1 MQKKLISMADIPD
14 FVGQE
19 VWLSDWLTIDQSRI
33 NQFADCTNDP
43 QWIHVDEDRAAKESP
58 LGTTIAH
65 GYLTLSLLS
74 HLSQGVIPEDVSQAV
89 NYGVENVRFR
99 APVVKG
105 ARIRNRV
112 ELMSAADRRA
122 GRILIRLKNT
132 VEIENEKKPAL
143 VGETLAL
150 LLP

>member
-1 MQKKLISMADIPD
+1 MDKKLLSITDIPD

-19 VWLSDWLTIDQSRI
+19 VWVSPWLVVDQTRI
-33 NQFADCTNDP
+33 ERFAECTEDR
-43 QWIHVDEDRAAKESP
+43 QWIHVDQERAAKESP

-74 HLSQGVIPEDVSQAV
+74 TLSGGVIPDDVTQAV
-89 NYGVENVRFR
+89 NYGIEKIRFMS
-99 APVVKG
+99 PVKSG

-112 ELMSAADRRA
+112 ELMSAEDRRH

-132 VEIENEKKPAL
+132 VEIEGEKRPAL

-150 LLP
+150 MVP